1 MTSFR
6 KYFVYH
12 FRSTF
17 LRFVIIAVLA
27 LLLVF
32 VSVSVYDRETIYT
45 PSDNKDLVMD
55 ARYQYVDIGVLNTL
69 AAIISTVIPI
79 LELLPFK
86 SKRNMDTML
95 FLPIERRKMAA
106 VHFING
112 FIHVFLINFVCFL
125 AAFFILIA
133 HSAMFAPWSIPLLFA
148 VNLLGSFIVYSV
160 TAFIFDRANTTADG
174 IVWLVIYSFI
184 GLVIFASVREIYGDI
199 TGTFSYP
206 RKYDILTESCM
217 SPYSVLL
224 FLCNGIERY
233 LFSRITYIKSGNSVE
248 ILSAY
253 NNKIDTP
260 DINSAFLWA
269 ALAIACAFGFIW
281 LFKNKRPE
289 NIGGISS
296 SPFGYKVLLPVT
308 AIAVINF
315 EADEIALI
323 AIMLVVMIVGYIIY
337 RRSIR
342 FKLWDYISM
351 AIGILVPLAIGIMNS
366 IY

>member
-12 FRSTF
+12 FRSNF

-27 LLLVF
+27 LLLVL
-32 VSVSVYDRETIYT
+32 VSVSVIDRETSYT
-45 PSDNKDLVMD
+45 DLVTN
-55 ARYQYVDIGVLNTL
+55 ARYQYIDISVLNTL
-69 AAIISTVIPI
+69 ALIIATVIPI

-95 FLPIERRKMAA
+95 FLPIDRRKMAA

-112 FIHVFLINFVCFL
+112 FTQVFLINLICFA

-133 HSAMFAPWSIPLLFA
+133 HSAIFAPWSIPLLFA

-224 FLCNGIERY
+224 FLCNGVEKIF
-233 LFSRITYIKSGNSVE
+233 FSSITYIKTGNTIE
-248 ILSAY
+248 ILNAHNS
-253 NNKIDTP
+253 KIYIP
-260 DINSAFLWA
+260 YINAAFLWV
-269 ALAIACAFGFIW
+269 ALAIVCAFGFIW
-281 LFKNKRPE
+281 LFKSKRPE
-289 NIGGISS
+289 EIGGISS

-308 AIAVINF
+308 AIAVINC
-315 EADEIALI
+315 EADDISLI

-351 AIGILVPLAIGIMNS
+351 AIGILVPLAIGIINS

>member
-1 MTSFR
+1 MPSFR
-6 KYFVYH
+6 KYSVYH

-27 LLLVF
+27 LLVVS
-32 VSVSVYDRETIYT
+32 VSVSVYDG
-45 PSDNKDLVMD
+45 PSYSKDM
-55 ARYQYVDIGVLNTL
+55 AMGTRYQDVNISVLNTL
-69 AAIISTVIPI
+69 AGIISTVIPI
-79 LELLPFK
+79 LELVPFK

-95 FLPIERRKMAA
+95 FLPIGRRKMAA

-133 HSAMFAPWSIPLLFA
+133 NSAIILYPWSFPLLFA
-148 VNLLGSFIVYSV
+148 VNLLGSFIVYYV

-184 GLVIFASVREIYGDI
+184 GLLIFTSIREVYGDI
-199 TGTFSYP
+199 TGTYYFFPLERDVLNDS
-206 RKYDILTESCM
+206 SM
-217 SPYSVLL
+217 SPYSVLF
-224 FLCNGIERY
+224 FLCNGIEKRF
-233 LFSRITYIKSGNSVE
+233 FSSITYIKTGNTIE
-248 ILSAY
+248 ILNAHNSKNY
-253 NNKIDTP
+253 SP
-260 DINSAFLWA
+260 YINAAFLWA

-289 NIGGISS
+289 EIGGISS

-308 AIAVINF
+308 AIAVINC

-323 AIMLVVMIVGYIIY
+323 AITLVVMIVGYIIY

-351 AIGILVPLAIGIMNS
+351 AIGILVPLAIGIINS

>member
-27 LLLVF
+27 LLV
-32 VSVSVYDRETIYT
+32 VSVSVDVYNRVYNYSEIADTIIV
-45 PSDNKDLVMD
+45 SI
-55 ARYQYVDIGVLNTL
+55 YQQIDISVLTTL
-69 AAIISTVIPI
+69 ALIISTVIPI

-95 FLPIERRKMAA
+95 FLPIDRRKMAA
-106 VHFING
+106 VHFLNG
-112 FIHVFLINFVCFL
+112 FIHVFLINFLCFL
-125 AAFFILIA
+125 AAFLILIA
-133 HSAMFAPWSIPLLFA
+133 NSAIILSPWSFPLLFA

-160 TAFIFDRANTTADG
+160 TAFIFDRANTSADG

-184 GLVIFASVREIYGDI
+184 GLLIFTSIREVYGDI
-199 TGTFSYP
+199 TGTYSFPLNS
-206 RKYDILTESCM
+206 DILNESSM

-224 FLCNGIERY
+224 FLCNDIEKRF
-233 LFSRITYIKSGNSVE
+233 LSSITYIKTGNTIE
-248 ILSAY
+248 ILNAHNS
-253 NNKIDTP
+253 KIYIP
-260 DINSAFLWA
+260 DINAAFLWA

-289 NIGGISS
+289 EIGGISS

-308 AIAVINF
+308 AIAGINC
-315 EADEIALI
+315 EADDISLV

-351 AIGILVPLAIGIMNS
+351 AIGILVPLAIGIINS

>member
-27 LLLVF
+27 LLVVS
-32 VSVSVYDRETIYT
+32 VSVSVYDGPYY
-45 PSDNKDLVMD
+45 SKDLAMG
-55 ARYQYVDIGVLNTL
+55 ARYQAVNISVLNTL

-79 LELLPFK
+79 LELVPFK

-95 FLPIERRKMAA
+95 FLPIDRRKMAA

-112 FIHVFLINFVCFL
+112 FAHVFLINLICF
-125 AAFFILIA
+125 ATTFFILIA
-133 HSAMFAPWSIPLLFA
+133 NSAIILYPWSFLLLFA

-184 GLVIFASVREIYGDI
+184 GLLIFTSIREVYGDI

-206 RKYDILTESCM
+206 RRYDILSESSM
-217 SPYSVLL
+217 SPYSVLF
-224 FLCNGIERY
+224 FLCNGIEKRF
-233 LFSRITYIKSGNSVE
+233 FSSITYIKTGNTIE
-248 ILSAY
+248 ILNSH
-253 NNKIDTP
+253 NSKIYSP
-260 DINSAFLWA
+260 YINAAFLWA

-289 NIGGISS
+289 EIGGISS

-308 AIAVINF
+308 AIAVISCD
-315 EADEIALI
+315 ADEIALI

-351 AIGILVPLAIGIMNS
+351 AIGILIPLAIGITNS

>member
-27 LLLVF
+27 LLVVS
-32 VSVSVYDRETIYT
+32 VSVSVYDSTYYG
-45 PSDNKDLVMD
+45 KDLAMGV
-55 ARYQYVDIGVLNTL
+55 RYQAVNISVLNTL
-69 AAIISTVIPI
+69 AGIISTVIPI
-79 LELLPFK
+79 LELVPFK

-95 FLPIERRKMAA
+95 FLPIGRRKMAA

-112 FIHVFLINFVCFL
+112 FIHVFLINLICF
-125 AAFFILIA
+125 ATTFFILIA
-133 HSAMFAPWSIPLLFA
+133 NSAIILYPWSFPLLFA

-184 GLVIFASVREIYGDI
+184 GLLIFASIREIYGNV

-206 RKYDILTESCM
+206 IKSDILNESSM
-217 SPYSVLL
+217 SPYSVLI
-224 FLCNGIERY
+224 FLCNGIEKRF
-233 LFSRITYIKSGNSVE
+233 FSSIIYIKTGNTIE
-248 ILSAY
+248 ILSTH
-253 NNKIDTP
+253 NSKIYSP
-260 DINSAFLWA
+260 YINAAFLWA

-289 NIGGISS
+289 EIGGISS

-308 AIAVINF
+308 AIAVINC

-351 AIGILVPLAIGIMNS
+351 AIGILIPLAIGIINS
-366 IY
+366 VY

>member
-27 LLLVF
+27 LLVVS
-32 VSVSVYDRETIYT
+32 VSVSVYDSTYYG
-45 PSDNKDLVMD
+45 KDLAMG
-55 ARYQYVDIGVLNTL
+55 ARYQDVNISVLNTL

-79 LELLPFK
+79 LELVPFK
-86 SKRNMDTML
+86 NKRNMDTML
-95 FLPIERRKMAA
+95 FLPIGRRKMAA

-133 HSAMFAPWSIPLLFA
+133 NSAIILYPWSFPLLFA

-184 GLVIFASVREIYGDI
+184 GVFIFAAGRSIYEDI
-199 TGTFSYP
+199 NRTVSYP
-206 RKYDILTESCM
+206 KKGDFLIESSM

-224 FLCNGIERY
+224 FL
-233 LFSRITYIKSGNSVE
+233 GNSLHKNLFRLTYVRSGDSIEVIQSYRENVDSPE
-248 ILSAY
+248 INGAILWSA
-253 NNKIDTP
+253 I
-260 DINSAFLWA
+260 
-269 ALAIACAFGFIW
+269 AIACAFGFIW

-289 NIGGISS
+289 EIGGISS

-351 AIGILVPLAIGIMNS
+351 AIGLLVPLAIGIINS
-366 IY
+366 VY

>member
-27 LLLVF
+27 LLV
-32 VSVSVYDRETIYT
+32 VSVSVDVYRAYDYSEIADTMIVSIY
-45 PSDNKDLVMD
+45 
-55 ARYQYVDIGVLNTL
+55 QQIDISVLNTL
-69 AAIISTVIPI
+69 ALIISTVIPI
-79 LELLPFK
+79 LELVPFK

-95 FLPIERRKMAA
+95 FLPIERRKMAT
-106 VHFING
+106 VHFLNG
-112 FIHVFLINFVCFL
+112 FIHVFLINFLCFL

-133 HSAMFAPWSIPLLFA
+133 NSAIILYPWSFPLLFA

-184 GLVIFASVREIYGDI
+184 GLVIFASVREIYGNV

-206 RKYDILTESCM
+206 KKGDFLIESSM

-224 FLCNGIERY
+224 FLCNSLHKNLFYRFTYVRLGDSIEVIQSYRENVD
-233 LFSRITYIKSGNSVE
+233 SPE
-248 ILSAY
+248 INGAILWSA
-253 NNKIDTP
+253 I
-260 DINSAFLWA
+260 
-269 ALAIACAFGFIW
+269 AIACAFGFIW

-289 NIGGISS
+289 EIGGISS

-308 AIAVINF
+308 AIAVINC

-351 AIGILVPLAIGIMNS
+351 AIGILVPLAIGIINS
-366 IY
+366 VY

>member
-27 LLLVF
+27 LLV
-32 VSVSVYDRETIYT
+32 VSVSVSIYDSTYYG
-45 PSDNKDLVMD
+45 KDLAMG
-55 ARYQYVDIGVLNTL
+55 ARYQDVNISVLNTL

-79 LELLPFK
+79 LELVPFK
-86 SKRNMDTML
+86 NKRNMDTML
-95 FLPIERRKMAA
+95 FLPIGRRKMAA

-133 HSAMFAPWSIPLLFA
+133 NSAIILYPWSFPLLFA

-184 GLVIFASVREIYGDI
+184 GLVIFASVREIYGNV

-206 RKYDILTESCM
+206 IKSDILIESSM
-217 SPYSVLL
+217 SPYSVLF
-224 FLCNGIERY
+224 FLCNGIEQRF
-233 LFSRITYIKSGNSVE
+233 FSSITYIKTGNTIE
-248 ILSAY
+248 ILNV
-253 NNKIDTP
+253 NNSKIYSP
-260 DINSAFLWA
+260 YINAAFLWA
-269 ALAIACAFGFIW
+269 ALAIACAFVFIW

-289 NIGGISS
+289 EIGGISS

-308 AIAVINF
+308 AIAVINC

-337 RRSIR
+337 R
-342 FKLWDYISM
+342 KKKY
-351 AIGILVPLAIGIMNS
+351 
-366 IY
+366 Y

>member
-27 LLLVF
+27 LLVVS
-32 VSVSVYDRETIYT
+32 VSVSVYDSTYYG
-45 PSDNKDLVMD
+45 KDLAMG
-55 ARYQYVDIGVLNTL
+55 ARYHDVNISVLNTL
-69 AAIISTVIPI
+69 AGIISTVIPI
-79 LELLPFK
+79 LELVPFK

-95 FLPIERRKMAA
+95 FLPIDRRKMAT
-106 VHFING
+106 VHFLNG

-133 HSAMFAPWSIPLLFA
+133 NSAIILYPWSFPLLFA

-184 GLVIFASVREIYGDI
+184 GLLIFTSIREVYRDI
-199 TGTFSYP
+199 TGTYSFPLKS
-206 RKYDILTESCM
+206 DILNESSM
-217 SPYSVLL
+217 SPYSVLF
-224 FLCNGIERY
+224 FLCNGIEKRF
-233 LFSRITYIKSGNSVE
+233 FSSITYIKTGNTIE
-248 ILSAY
+248 ILNAHNS
-253 NNKIDTP
+253 KIYIP
-260 DINSAFLWA
+260 YINAVFLWA

-289 NIGGISS
+289 EIGGISS

-351 AIGILVPLAIGIMNS
+351 AIGILIPLAIGIINS

>member
-1 MTSFR
+1 
-6 KYFVYH
+6 
-12 FRSTF
+12 
-17 LRFVIIAVLA
+17 LRCVIIAVLA

-112 FIHVFLINFVCFL
+112 FAHVFLINLICFT

-184 GLVIFASVREIYGDI
+184 GLVIFASVREIYGNV

-206 RKYDILTESCM
+206 RRYDILSESCM

-253 NNKIDTP
+253 NNKIDTHY
-260 DINSAFLWA
+260 INSAFLWA

-289 NIGGISS
+289 NIGAISS

-308 AIAVINF
+308 AIAVINC
-315 EADEIALI
+315 EADDISLV
-323 AIMLVVMIVGYIIY
+323 AIMLVTMIVGYIIY

-342 FKLWDYISM
+342 LKLLDYISM
-351 AIGILVPLAIGIMNS
+351 AIGILVPLAFELINS